1 MTEEEFCQSVYEDRH
16 LLYHIAYVLLHNSA
30 DCEDAVQET
39 VCRAWQKRGA
49 LKNPASM
56 RAWLSILD
64 GYSGG
69 TPGIWD
75 HDSAAFPDNAT
86 PDYQPENLECSFQ
99 ELCDFVNSH
108 IEPLT
113 QLTLDDYLCET
124 EVRGID
130 WLAKKKAG
138 KLVRVVPMTRNGSY
152 WQSARHR

>member
-1 MTEEEFCQSVYEDRH
+1 MNAHSKEQHTCGKADQKLTEEEFCQSVYEDRH

-75 HDSAAFPDNAT
+75 HDSAAFP
-86 PDYQPENLECSFQ
+86 
-99 ELCDFVNSH
+99 
-108 IEPLT
+108 
-113 QLTLDDYLCET
+113 
-124 EVRGID
+124 
-130 WLAKKKAG
+130 
-138 KLVRVVPMTRNGSY
+138 VP
-152 WQSARHR
+152 AVL